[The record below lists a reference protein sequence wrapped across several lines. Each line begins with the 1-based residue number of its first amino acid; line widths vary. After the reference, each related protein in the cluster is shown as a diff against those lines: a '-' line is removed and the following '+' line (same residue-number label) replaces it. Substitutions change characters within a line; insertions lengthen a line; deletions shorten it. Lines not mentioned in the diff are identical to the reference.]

1 MLGNL
6 NLPKVQ
12 TLLAQQISKSFTY
25 LLQSKADWQ
34 SQTSSLTDDVAAEA
48 KQALSVG
55 LISATVAL
63 VNGETLQIACDRLEP
78 TEKGDLLIFAAN
90 GLVVASVARGQWVS
104 FQTQQPETLHCRP
117 AL

>member
-34 SQTSSLTDDVAAEA
+34 SQASSLTDEVADEA
-48 KQALSVG
+48 AKALGSG
-55 LISATVAL
+55 LITATVSL

-78 TEKGDLLIFAAN
+78 SEQGDLLVFAAN
-90 GLVVASVARGQWVS
+90 GLLVATVARGQWIS
-104 FQTQQPETLHCRP
+104 FQTQQPELLHCRP